1 MIVKPNSCTGLVL
14 IVDVMKVPCTLTNHN
29 DIDLPFPYN
38 LVVVVA
44 IGYSFFKL
52 LLRSQTFL
60 LVDGGLLGT
69 AGWNSNGKDK
79 VPDVQSVQK
88 VSEMR
93 TLLDGFVKLEL
104 FRGETGPIA
113 MHRHFYPSDRE
124 LKSYIAHF
132 RNTTWDPIIDQLN
145 LENLVETWN
154 MEQPYDSS
162 CFRPRKTVAQKGEPQ
177 LKA

>member
-1 MIVKPNSCTGLVL
+1 MVAFWELLDGIVMEKIKC
-14 IVDVMKVPCTLTNHN
+14 LTCR
-29 DIDLPFPYN
+29 
-38 LVVVVA
+38 
-44 IGYSFFKL
+44 G
-52 LLRSQTFL
+52 
-60 LVDGGLLGT
+60 
-69 AGWNSNGKDK
+69 
-79 VPDVQSVQK
+79 VQK

>member
-44 IGYSFFKL
+44 FGYSFFNL

-79 VPDVQSVQK
+79 VPDVQRC
-88 VSEMR
+88 SESFRNENFAGRFRETR
-93 TLLDGFVKLEL
+93 TLPWRDGSHCYASPLLSVGQGTEKLHSA
-104 FRGETGPIA
+104 F
-113 MHRHFYPSDRE
+113 
-124 LKSYIAHF
+124 
-132 RNTTWDPIIDQLN
+132 
-145 LENLVETWN
+145 
-154 MEQPYDSS
+154 
-162 CFRPRKTVAQKGEPQ
+162 QKYHMGSNN
-177 LKA
+177 